1 MILEPFYPKEWVDST
16 YEIDWEGWREKGKK
30 GVIFDIDN
38 TLVPHGAPADE
49 RALALFKQLHG
60 LGFQTILLS
69 NNKEPRVKSFAEQ
82 VQSPYIYKAGKP
94 WVKNYNRASGADGAH
109 ERGGPLCGGSALYRC
124 VWSQP
129 GRNLRHSCK
138 THQSERRDP
147 DCVKT
152 ISGDRS
158 ASLL

>member
-94 WVKNYNRASGADGAH
+94 WVKRRSSLWGISSLPMCM
-109 ERGGPLCGGSALYRC
+109 EPTGPESTAFL
-124 VWSQP
+124 
-129 GRNLRHSCK
+129 
-138 THQSERRDP
+138 
-147 DCVKT
+147 
-152 ISGDRS
+152 
-158 ASLL
+158 